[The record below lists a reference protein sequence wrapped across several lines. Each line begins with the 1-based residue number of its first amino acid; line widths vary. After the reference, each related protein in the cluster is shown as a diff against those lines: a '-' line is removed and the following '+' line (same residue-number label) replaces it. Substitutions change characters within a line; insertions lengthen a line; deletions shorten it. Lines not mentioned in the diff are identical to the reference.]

1 MGSGA
6 FPLSEIPF
14 QDIVDRVASGAY
26 KAKPAKVFRFEEIQA
41 GHRLRPMRQ
50 AARSWSGS
58 KVRSES
64 GEGRRTKKAVHLRR
78 SKKNVFSRKR
88 SQWRIRTLLAGLSLA
103 SIPPRRFE

>member
-41 GHRLRPMRQ
+41 GHRLME
-50 AARSWSGS
+50 ANEAGG
-58 KVRSES
+58 KIVVRLQ
-64 GEGRRTKKAVHLRR
+64 GPL
-78 SKKNVFSRKR
+78 
-88 SQWRIRTLLAGLSLA
+88 
-103 SIPPRRFE
+103 